1 MRVRGA
7 VGRPRR
13 SGAECRAVLP
23 RRRAVVPRAA
33 VCGSVNLA
41 VRVPSRVLR
50 VGIPSCCSWAAGG
63 RGGPRPVC
71 VGLGARL
78 AAVTPVPWGDTAG
91 GGAGEAELCPER
103 CGLSVCVGS
112 RCVAAHSHHPPA
124 SPLLLFFFLTFFKC
138 LCAPPQLVWNW
149 AEPLCS
155 RSCQPKEWACF

>member
-41 VRVPSRVLR
+41 VRVPRRVLR

-103 CGLSVCVGS
+103 CGLTLC
-112 RCVAAHSHHPPA
+112 RCPLP
-124 SPLLLFFFLTFFKC
+124 SPSSFSFAPFLFPHFF
-138 LCAPPQLVWNW
+138 
-149 AEPLCS
+149 
-155 RSCQPKEWACF
+155 

>member
-1 MRVRGA
+1 M
-7 VGRPRR
+7 
-13 SGAECRAVLP
+13 
-23 RRRAVVPRAA
+23 
-33 VCGSVNLA
+33 
-41 VRVPSRVLR
+41 
-50 VGIPSCCSWAAGG
+50 
-63 RGGPRPVC
+63 C

-112 RCVAAHSHHPPA
+112 RCIAAHPHHPPA
-124 SPLLLFFFLTFFKC
+124 SPLLRFFFLTFFKC

-155 RSCQPKEWACF
+155 CSCQPKEWACF